1 MRTIYN
7 FFFNLGFLAGAP
19 FYFFRLWRRGNWR
32 DGFGQRFGRYSS
44 KTKQALTNRRVI
56 WLHAVSVGEANLAT
70 LLVKALAPQLPA
82 FKFVVSTTTT
92 TGMGELRRKLPT
104 DVEKIYYPIDRRPW
118 VRRACA
124 VLHPE
129 AVLLI
134 EAELWPN
141 FLWHARRRRVPV
153 MLVNARISERS
164 YRRYRRFGF
173 LFREHFREL
182 AAISTQNETDAS
194 RLADLGCHPEALHSV
209 GSLKF
214 ESVPASNQRPLDI
227 PRLLAH
233 AGCPEGAQIVLGG
246 STHDGEE
253 AVLAEIFKRLRKK
266 HPKLFL
272 VLVPRHFERSKSVA
286 SQLDRRGVRFI
297 YRSEVTFGSPPTPG
311 STDCLL
317 VNSTGELRHFYP
329 HASVVFI
336 GKSLTGKGGQNPIE
350 AATAR
355 RPIIFGPHMQ
365 NFRDIAQRFVDA
377 EAALQVKDAG
387 QLENALDE
395 LLSDEARR
403 AALGTK
409 ALQVV
414 ESNRGALDRTVQMI
428 LGTLQQRGVL
438 DD

>member
-7 FFFNLGFLAGAP
+7 FFFNLGFLIGAP
-19 FYFFRLWRRGNWR
+19 FYFYRLWRRGNWR

-56 WLHAVSVGEANLAT
+56 WLHAVSVGEANLAA
-70 LLVKALAPQLPA
+70 LLVKALAPKLPA

-92 TGMGELRRKLPT
+92 TGMGELRRKLPIE
-104 DVEKIYYPIDRRPW
+104 VEKVYYPIDRRPW

-129 AVLLI
+129 AVILI

-164 YRRYRRFGF
+164 YRRYRRFSF
-173 LFREHFREL
+173 LFRDHFQEL
-182 AAISTQNETDAS
+182 AAISTQNEPDAQ
-194 RLADLGCHPEALHSV
+194 RLADLGCQAESLHAV

-214 ESVPASNQRPLDI
+214 ESVPASDQRPLDI

-233 AGCPEGAQIVLGG
+233 ADCPDDALILLGG

-253 AVLAEIFKRLRKK
+253 AVLAEIFGRLRKK
-266 HPKLFL
+266 HPRLFL
-272 VLVPRHFERSKSVA
+272 VLVPRHFERSKSVG
-286 SQLDRRGVRFI
+286 SQLDRRGLRFV
-297 YRSEVTFGSPPTPG
+297 YRSEVNFGSKPKPG
-311 STDCLL
+311 SNDCLL

-329 HASVVFI
+329 HASIVFI
-336 GKSLTGKGGQNPIE
+336 GKSLVGQGGQNPIE
-350 AATAR
+350 AATAK

-377 EAALQVKDAG
+377 NAARQVQDTED
-387 QLENALDE
+387 LERTLDE
-395 LLSDEARR
+395 LLSDDARR
-403 AALGTK
+403 AALGAR

-414 ESNRGALDRTVQMI
+414 ESNRGALDRTVHMI
-428 LGTLQQRGVL
+428 LESLRQRGVL